1 MASCLLHLEGECCL
15 HQARKPQLPAKV
27 GQLIPSAATAL
38 LLSFALGSGPVWM
51 TNEAVTLAIRLL
63 LGLSTREARASGMG
77 TGSGRHQGFVSV
89 PELKDS
95 SAPNSTGVV
104 YPPDCWADTVSLN
117 KAGLQL
123 QRGIHVHTCAGVKD
137 RHTHVQV

>member
-1 MASCLLHLEGECCL
+1 MTRCLLCLEGEHCL
-15 HQARKPQLPAKV
+15 HQARKPQLLEKL
-27 GQLIPSAATAL
+27 GQPIPPVAAAL

-63 LGLSTREARASGMG
+63 LGLSTREAGVSGMG

-95 SAPNSTGVV
+95 SAPNSTGVG
-104 YPPDCWADTVSLN
+104 YPPDCWADTVSLCE
-117 KAGLQL
+117 ACLRLQKW
-123 QRGIHVHTCAGVKD
+123 GKNNAHSCTC
-137 RHTHVQV
+137 VQI

>member
-1 MASCLLHLEGECCL
+1 MLPA
-15 HQARKPQLPAKV
+15 QARKPQLLAKV
-27 GQLIPSAATAL
+27 GQPIPSAATAL

-104 YPPDCWADTVSLN
+104 YPPDCWADTVSLS
-117 KAGLQL
+117 KAGLKL
-123 QRGIHVHTCAGVKD
+123 QKGFRKAYTC
-137 RHTHVQV
+137 TCVQV

>member
-1 MASCLLHLEGECCL
+1 MLPA
-15 HQARKPQLPAKV
+15 QARKPQLPAKV
-27 GQLIPSAATAL
+27 GQPIPSAATAL

-104 YPPDCWADTVSLN
+104 YPPDCWADTVSLS
-117 KAGLQL
+117 KAGLKL
-123 QRGIHVHTCAGVKD
+123 QKGIHVHMCAGIKD
-137 RHTHVQV
+137 RHAQVQV